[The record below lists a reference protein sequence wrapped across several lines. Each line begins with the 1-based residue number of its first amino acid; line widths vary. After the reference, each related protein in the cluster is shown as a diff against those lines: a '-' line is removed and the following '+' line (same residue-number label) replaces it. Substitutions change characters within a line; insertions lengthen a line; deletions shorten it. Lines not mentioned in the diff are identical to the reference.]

1 MVNQLANVPKDF
13 LETIVKVNTVLF
25 CLHLYTLY
33 ILEDIG
39 EHEKP
44 IFDENRLFCTLTWPI
59 YAFESLGIG

>member
-39 EHEKP
+39 EHEKT
-44 IFDENRLFCTLTWPI
+44 IFNESLLFCTLT
-59 YAFESLGIG
+59 